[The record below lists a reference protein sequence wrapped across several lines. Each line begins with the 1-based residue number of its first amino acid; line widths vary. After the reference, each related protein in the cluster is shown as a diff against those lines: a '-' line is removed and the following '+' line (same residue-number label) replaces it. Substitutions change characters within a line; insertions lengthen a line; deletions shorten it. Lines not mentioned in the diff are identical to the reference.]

1 MKIITTER
9 ARQMAVFMVTPSPLK
24 RYDIIPKIIVAIPNP
39 NILADQSD
47 PPNDST
53 ANLHPK

>member
-1 MKIITTER
+1 MTER
-9 ARQMAVFMVTPSPLK
+9 ARQIAVFAVMPSPLN
-24 RYDIIPKIIVAIPNP
+24 RYDIIPKMIVAIPKQ

>member
-1 MKIITTER
+1 
-9 ARQMAVFMVTPSPLK
+9 MVIPSPLK
-24 RYDIIPKIIVAIPNP
+24 KYDIIPKIIVAIPNP